1 MFGGCRDKVVSF
13 RHPWRGLAGPGIVS
27 LPLWATEA
35 GDVLPSHGAERRVS
49 RPWDR
54 RS

>member
-13 RHPWRGLAGPGIVS
+13 RHPGRGLAGPGIVS

-35 GDVLPSHGAERRVS
+35 GDVLPSHSGQSEESAG
-49 RPWDR
+49 PG
-54 RS
+54 